1 MASSCLSSSPKC
13 HFCSPGSVLF
23 RLRQSVGGSW
33 RSCLRWSGGDMPG
46 ARAVTHRG
54 GDMSAFPVFPHA
66 EDDKSQRG
74 VKKEK
79 GLLHPWPSRSVRS
92 SLFPKS
98 LLSPLSP
105 FSPSGL
111 VWANRPYMAPHH
123 MQLDIPLFGYHQAS
137 GDVLS
142 KTLEAAD
149 NRVCMKSAFSSRH
162 VWM

>member
-1 MASSCLSSSPKC
+1 
-13 HFCSPGSVLF
+13 
-23 RLRQSVGGSW
+23 
-33 RSCLRWSGGDMPG
+33 MPG

-123 MQLDIPLFGYHQAS
+123 TQLDIPLFGYHQAIMAPPPGHGRQAPAS
-137 GDVLS
+137 P
-142 KTLEAAD
+142 
-149 NRVCMKSAFSSRH
+149 
-162 VWM
+162 